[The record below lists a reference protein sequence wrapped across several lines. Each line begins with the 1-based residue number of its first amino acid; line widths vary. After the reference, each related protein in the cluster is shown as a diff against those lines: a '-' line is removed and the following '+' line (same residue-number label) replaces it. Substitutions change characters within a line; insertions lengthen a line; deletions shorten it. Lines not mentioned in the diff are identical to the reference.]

1 MIAHQKH
8 FLALILLSLNVGIN
22 SFSTPTRVQ
31 QLVSPSSST
40 TICKT
45 RFLTSIHATE
55 ESNEGEAEA
64 EQPSEEPTPTAGAKP
79 SSIGDDILN
88 SSAFL
93 KRKVEVLKSDIEK
106 VNDKISEANKVY
118 EANKAEWGPQLDD
131 LRKEVSL

>member
-8 FLALILLSLNVGIN
+8 FFAFILLSLNVGIN
-22 SFSTPTRVQ
+22 SFSTPTRVH

-40 TICKT
+40 IYKT

-55 ESNEGEAEA
+55 ESNEGEAE
-64 EQPSEEPTPTAGAKP
+64 QPSEEPSTPTDGAKA

-88 SSAFL
+88 SPAFL

-106 VNDKISEANKVY
+106 VNEKISEANKVY